1 MPSKAIDVQ
10 TLKGRVNG
18 AVMGLLG
25 LTALAI
31 GLAAIDDRV
40 GTELARLIEGRGPS
54 DEIVRV
60 GATVERAV
68 MTFAESIGYH
78 SIEMAPLTIFGLAAL
93 VLVLF
98 MLRT

>member
-1 MPSKAIDVQ
+1 VQ
-10 TLKGRVNG
+10 VLRGRLNG
-18 AVMGLLG
+18 AAMGLAG
-25 LTALAI
+25 ITALVI

-54 DEIVRV
+54 DEIIRIS
-60 GATVERAV
+60 AQIEHAV
-68 MTFAESIGYH
+68 LALAQSVSYH
-78 SIEMAPLTIFGLAAL
+78 SIEQAPLTIFALAAL